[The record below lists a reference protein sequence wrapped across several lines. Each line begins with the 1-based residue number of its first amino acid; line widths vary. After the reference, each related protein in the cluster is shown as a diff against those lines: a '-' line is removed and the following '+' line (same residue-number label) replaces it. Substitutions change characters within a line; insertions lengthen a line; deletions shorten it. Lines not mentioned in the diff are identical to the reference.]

1 MNLEKEKNFVSA
13 VVYVHDKEKDI
24 AKFID
29 RLYKQLEDN
38 FLKFEIICVNDS
50 SSDDSIAI
58 LKKKADSLSKGVISI
73 INMSFY
79 QGLELSMNAGVDLS
93 IGDFVFEFDSVASE
107 TPVEKL
113 MDVYY
118 QSLKGYDIVSISPKQ
133 TAGME
138 SKLFYDI
145 FNACSNKNYS
155 INTES
160 YHIISRRAINR
171 CQSLSKTI
179 PYRKAVYADCGLKIA
194 NIKADFKMNSAE
206 TDRNKR
212 IDTAI
217 DALILFTSAATK
229 MNLYI
234 MALFML
240 ACVAVVAYVVYIYI
254 SGNPVSG
261 WTTTMLFMSF
271 GFLSIFVVLS
281 IMMKYMSVIIDLIF
295 KNKTYITESIEK
307 LSK

>member
-13 VVYVHDKEKDI
+13 VVYVHNNENELGD
-24 AKFID
+24 FID

-50 SSDDSIAI
+50 SSDDSIAVV
-58 LKKKADSLSKGVISI
+58 KEKASGLAKGVISI

-113 MDVYY
+113 MDVYFK
-118 QSLKGYDIVSISPKQ
+118 SLKGYDIVSLSPVE
-133 TAGME
+133 TAGID
-138 SKLFYDI
+138 SKLFYDL
-145 FNACSNKNYS
+145 FNSCSNKNYN

-194 NIKADFKMNSAE
+194 NIKADFKMSSAE
-206 TDRNKR
+206 RNRNKR

-234 MALFML
+234 MGLFML
-240 ACVAVVAYVVYIYI
+240 ACIAVVTYVVYIYI
-254 SGNPVSG
+254 SGDPVSG

-271 GFLSIFVVLS
+271 GFLSIFVVLA
-281 IMMKYMSVIIDLIF
+281 IMMKYMSVIIDLVF
-295 KNKTYITESIEK
+295 KNKTYVTESIEK

>member
-1 MNLEKEKNFVSA
+1 MNLEKEKNFISA
-13 VVYVHDKEKDI
+13 IVYVHNNESELDS
-24 AKFID
+24 FID

-38 FLKFEIICVNDS
+38 FIKFEIICVNDS
-50 SSDDSIAI
+50 STDNSVNVIKD
-58 LKKKADSLSKGVISI
+58 KAENLSKGIISI

-93 IGDFVFEFDSVASE
+93 IGDFVFEFDSIASE

-113 MDVYY
+113 MEVYFK
-118 QSLKGYDIVSISPKQ
+118 SLKGYDIVSISPKEA
-133 TAGME
+133 AGID
-138 SKLFYDI
+138 SKLFYNI
-145 FNACSNKNYS
+145 FNAYSNKNYA

-160 YHIISRRAINR
+160 YHVISRRAINR

-179 PYRKAVYADCGLKIA
+179 PYRKAVYADCGLKIT

-206 TDRNKR
+206 SDRNKR
-212 IDTAI
+212 IDTAV
-217 DALILFTSAATK
+217 DALILFTNAATK

-234 MALFML
+234 MGLFML
-240 ACVAVVAYVVYIYI
+240 ACIAVVAYVVYIYI
-254 SGNPVSG
+254 SGHPVSG
-261 WTTTMLFMSF
+261 WTTIMLFMSF
-271 GFLSIFVVLS
+271 GFLGIFVILA
-281 IMMKYMSVIIDLIF
+281 ITMKYLSVIIDLIF

>member
-1 MNLEKEKNFVSA
+1 MNLEQEKNFVSA
-13 VVYVHDKEKDI
+13 VVYVHDNEKEI
-24 AKFID
+24 ANFID

-50 SSDDSIAI
+50 SSDNSIAI
-58 LKKKADSLSKGVISI
+58 LKKQADNLSKGVISI

-113 MDVYY
+113 MEVYY

-133 TAGME
+133 VAGMD
-138 SKLFYDI
+138 SKLFYNV

-155 INTES
+155 ISTES
-160 YHIISRRAINR
+160 FHIISRRAINR

-194 NIKADFKMNSAE
+194 NIKADFKMSSAE
-206 TDRNKR
+206 SNKNMR
-212 IDTAI
+212 INTAI

-229 MNLYI
+229 MITYI
-234 MALFML
+234 MGLFML
-240 ACVAVVAYVVYIYI
+240 ACLAVVTYVIYIYI
-254 SGNPVSG
+254 SGNPVLG

-271 GFLSIFVVLS
+271 GFLSIFVVLA
-281 IMMKYMSVIIDLIF
+281 IMMKYMSVLIDLIF

>member
-1 MNLEKEKNFVSA
+1 MNFEKEKNFVSA
-13 VVYVHDKEKDI
+13 VVYMHNNANELDS
-24 AKFID
+24 FID
-29 RLYKQLEDN
+29 RLYKQFEDN

-50 SSDDSIAI
+50 SSDDSVAV
-58 LKKKADSLSKGVISI
+58 LKQKAAKLSKGVISI
-73 INMSFY
+73 VNMSFY

-93 IGDFVFEFDSVASE
+93 IGDFVFEFDSVAHE

-113 MDVYY
+113 MDVYF
-118 QSLKGYDIVSISPKQ
+118 QSLQGYDIVSISPK
-133 TAGME
+133 E
-138 SKLFYDI
+138 SVGIDSKIFYDV
-145 FNACSNKNYS
+145 FNACSNKNHP

-171 CQSLSKTI
+171 CQSLSKTV

-194 NIKADFKMNSAE
+194 NIKADFKMSSTEN
-206 TDRNKR
+206 DRNKR
-212 IDTAI
+212 IDKAI
-217 DALILFTSAATK
+217 DALILFTNAATK

-234 MALFML
+234 MGLFML
-240 ACVAVVAYVVYIYI
+240 AYIVVVAYVVYIYV

-271 GFLSIFVVLS
+271 GFLSIFAVLA
-281 IMMKYMSVIIDLIF
+281 IMMKYMAVIIDLVF
-295 KNKTYITESIEK
+295 KNKTYVTESIEK